1 MKEVKAPLALLAELM
16 KDASLER
23 WVEYAKI
30 TNENFFD
37 LDKKWMDNIEERY
50 GDEVALEFDRLCYVP
65 TMGLIASKLKE
76 FFGFAGEDDLSILA
90 KVYQLS
96 PFALAGVNYEFE
108 LTSNRLTRRVRK
120 CPMQL
125 SRRERGKA
133 EEPCKP
139 SLIEATATIAKAIN
153 PRIKVTHIICPPDPH
168 PEDFWCEVTFEI

>member
-1 MKEVKAPLALLAELM
+1 MKEVKAPSALLADLM

-23 WVEYAKI
+23 WVEYTKLL
-30 TNENFFD
+30 NENFFN
-37 LDKKWMDNIEERY
+37 LDNKWMSEIEKRY

-65 TMGLIASKLKE
+65 ILGLIASKLKE
-76 FFGFAGEDDLSILA
+76 FFVFPGDDDLSILA

-96 PFALAGVNYEFE
+96 PFGSFVNYEFE
-108 LTSNRLTRRVRK
+108 LAGNRLTRRVRK

-125 SRRERGKA
+125 SRRERGDA

-139 SLIEATATIAKAIN
+139 SLIEAAATIAKAIS

-168 PEDFWCEVTFEI
+168 PEDFWCELTFEV